1 MKPGIWAAQK
11 RIQYMQHRSY
21 HNIKKIVIK
30 KNQENNRR
38 TRQKELQQNFLLKIT
53 TDKPKPWRLN

>member
-1 MKPGIWAAQK
+1 MGYTKENTIYATSK
-11 RIQYMQHRSY
+11 LY

-30 KNQENNRR
+30 KNQEDNRR